1 MRYWKKLTG
10 NEIRERV
17 FGALN
22 RNVNYKERTTLGIP
36 ASHLDENVFNQDAT
50 YLKDAPFLSAMVHN
64 PNHIGCHTL
73 GDSEQFFAGTQ
84 QIEREL
90 IALVAED
97 ILKGEPDA
105 QDGYIASGGTEA
117 NMQAIWIYR
126 NFFLREKGA
135 RNSEIAILCSADSH
149 YSMPK
154 AGNIMN
160 LPVISVPVDDTTR
173 EIQPEV
179 LDQKLEEA
187 KANGIGY
194 FIVVS
199 NMMTTMFGSVDKID
213 TYVNALKKAGVE
225 YKIHIDGAYGG
236 FVYPFSTADEDL
248 TFRNPEI
255 TSFTL
260 DAHKMVQAPFG
271 TGVFLIRKGW
281 MKYATTEEAQYVQG
295 MDATIIGSRS
305 GANAIAVWMIL
316 QTYGPHGWFEKIH
329 ILNYRT
335 EWLCNQL
342 EELNV
347 PFYRNPSSNLVTMRA
362 ASIPVELV
370 EKYGLVPDSHHAPNW
385 FKIVVMEHVT
395 VDHLLPFVE
404 DLKAHLAGK

>member
-1 MRYWKKLTG
+1 MHYWKKLTG
-10 NEIRERV
+10 DEIRERV

-22 RNVNYKERTTLGIP
+22 RNINYKERTTLGIP

-97 ILKGEPDA
+97 ILKGAPDSH
-105 QDGYIASGGTEA
+105 DGYVASGGTEA

-126 NFFLREKGA
+126 NFFIRESGA
-135 RNSEIAILCSADSH
+135 KNNEIAILCSADSH

-179 LDQKLEEA
+179 LEQKLEEA
-187 KANGIGY
+187 KTSGIRY

-199 NMMTTMFGSVDKID
+199 NMMTTMFGSVDRVE
-213 TYVNALKKAGVE
+213 TYVAALKRAGVE

-236 FVYPFSTADEDL
+236 FVYPFSTTDEDL
-248 TFRNPEI
+248 TFLNPEI

-271 TGVFLIRKGW
+271 TGIFLIRKGW

-305 GANAIAVWMIL
+305 GANAISVWMIL

-362 ASIPVELV
+362 SSIPTGLV
-370 EKYGLVPDSHHAPNW
+370 EKYGLVPDSHGQPKW
-385 FKIVVMEHVT
+385 YKIVVMEHVT
-395 VDHLLPFVE
+395 VDHLMPFVE
-404 DLKAHLAGK
+404 DLKVHLAGK

>member
-10 NEIRERV
+10 DEIRERV

-22 RNVNYKERTTLGIP
+22 RNINYKERTTLGIP

-97 ILKGEPDA
+97 ILKGEPNA
-105 QDGYIASGGTEA
+105 HDGYVASGGTEA

-126 NFFLREKGA
+126 NFFLRESGA
-135 RNSEIAILCSADSH
+135 KNNEIAILCSADSH

-173 EIQPEV
+173 EIQQEV
-179 LDQKLEEA
+179 LDQKLKEA
-187 KANGIGY
+187 KTSGIRY

-199 NMMTTMFGSVDKID
+199 NMMTTMFGSVDQVG
-213 TYVNALKKAGVE
+213 TYVDALKRAGVE

-236 FVYPFSTADEDL
+236 FVYPFSTTDEEL
-248 TFRNPEI
+248 TFLNPEI

-271 TGVFLIRKGW
+271 TGIFIIRKGW

-335 EWLCNQL
+335 EWVCQQL

-362 ASIPVELV
+362 ASIPIELV
-370 EKYGLVPDSHHAPNW
+370 EKYGLVPDSHNNPRW
-385 FKIVVMEHVT
+385 YKIVVMEHVT
-395 VDHLLPFVE
+395 VDHLMPFVE
-404 DLKAHLAGK
+404 DLKALLTAK

>member
-17 FGALN
+17 FEALGQN
-22 RNVNYKERTTLGIP
+22 IDYKDRTTLGVP
-36 ASHLDENVFNQDAT
+36 ASHLDEKVFNQDVSF
-50 YLKDAPFLSAMVHN
+50 LKDAPFLSAMVHN

-73 GDSEQFFAGTQ
+73 GDSEYFFAGTQ
-84 QIEREL
+84 QIEQEL

-97 ILKGEPDA
+97 ILKGSPDA
-105 QDGYIASGGTEA
+105 QDGYVASGGTEA

-126 NFFLREKGA
+126 NYFLREKGA
-135 RNSEIAILCSADSH
+135 KNNEIALLCSDDSH

-160 LPVISVPVDDTTR
+160 LQRISVPVDGMTR
-173 EIQPEV
+173 EIRPEM
-179 LDQKLEEA
+179 LDARLEEA
-187 KANGIGY
+187 KAAGIRC

-199 NMMTTMFGSVDKID
+199 NMMTTMFGSVDRIAVY
-213 TYVNALKKAGVE
+213 TEALKKAGVD

-236 FVYPFSTADEDL
+236 FVYPFSTANDDL
-248 TFRNPEI
+248 TFLNPEI

-271 TGVFLIRKGW
+271 TGLFIIRKGW
-281 MKYATTEEAQYVQG
+281 MQYATTREARYVHG
-295 MDATIIGSRS
+295 MDTTIIGSRS

-335 EWLCNQL
+335 EWLCHQL
-342 EELNV
+342 EDLHV
-347 PFYRNPSSNLVTMRA
+347 PFYRHPSSNLVTIRA
-362 ASIPVELV
+362 SAIPAELAN
-370 EKYGLVPDSHHAPNW
+370 KYGLVPDSHDHPSW
-385 FKIVVMEHVT
+385 YKIVVMEHVT
-395 VDHLLPFVE
+395 IDHLMLFVE
-404 DLKAHLAGK
+404 DMKMRE